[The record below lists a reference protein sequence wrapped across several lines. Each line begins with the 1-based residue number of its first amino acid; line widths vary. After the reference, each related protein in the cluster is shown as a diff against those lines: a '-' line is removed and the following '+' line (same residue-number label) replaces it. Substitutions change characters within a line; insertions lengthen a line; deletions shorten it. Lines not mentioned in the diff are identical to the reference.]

1 MAFDAIYRIAG
12 SAMNAQTVRLNT
24 VASNLANIDSA
35 AADANTAYQARKPV
49 FAAVYQN
56 NQLSRGAGMGG
67 ANVQVLDV
75 VTSGREAKKRYEP
88 DHPLADRSGHVYY
101 PDISEIEEMT
111 DMMSATR
118 SFETGVE
125 VLNRI
130 KSMQQGLLKL
140 GEA

>member
-1 MAFDAIYRIAG
+1 MF
-12 SAMNAQTVRLNT
+12 
-24 VASNLANIDSA
+24 
-35 AADANTAYQARKPV
+35 
-49 FAAVYQN
+49 
-56 NQLSRGAGMGG
+56 
-67 ANVQVLDV
+67 
-75 VTSGREAKKRYEP
+75 
-88 DHPLADRSGHVYY
+88 Y